1 MLSTK
6 QRKCL
11 ELMVLGTMTQ
21 KKIASQINITE
32 KTICEWKKNDEFRK
46 EFDHLI
52 RISIQSLAASAYKT
66 QQLLLYSKNDMVRH
80 LAAKDLLD
88 RAGFK
93 ATDKLEIE
101 GAIPIIIQDDMGDS
115 DDVSNT

>member
-1 MLSTK
+1 MLSAK

-21 KKIASQINITE
+21 REIAGQINITE
-32 KTICEWKKNDEFRK
+32 KTVCEWKKNGEFRK
-46 EFDHLI
+46 EFEYLI
-52 RISIQSLAASAYKT
+52 RISIQSLAAKAYRT
-66 QQLLLYSKNDMVRH
+66 QEMLLKSPNDMVKH

-93 ATDKLEIE
+93 ASDRLEIE
-101 GAIPIIIQDDMGDS
+101 GAIPVVIMDDLGEVD
-115 DDVSNT
+115 

>member
-1 MLSTK
+1 MLTIK

-11 ELMVLGTMTQ
+11 ELMVAGSMNQ
-21 KKIASQINITE
+21 REIAEQINITE

-46 EFDHLI
+46 EYEYML
-52 RISIQSLAASAYKT
+52 RIGIQSLAAKAYKT
-66 QQLLLYSKNDMVRH
+66 QEQLLSSKNDMVRH
-80 LAAKDLLD
+80 LAAKDILD

-101 GAIPIIIQDDMGDS
+101 GALPVFIKEDLGEDDE
-115 DDVSNT
+115 